1 MQPLQQIIGMNI
13 KIARTKRS
21 IAQTEVANKLRIESS
36 YLSRIEKG
44 TVPVSCE
51 RIYEIIHILQ
61 CELSEIFPMP
71 EEVETQFNQR

>member
-1 MQPLQQIIGMNI
+1 MNI

-21 IAQTEVANKLRIESS
+21 ISQGEVANKIGIEAS

-51 RIYEIIHILQ
+51 RVYEIIHFLNCGI
-61 CELSEIFPMP
+61 EEIFPSP
-71 EEVETQFNQR
+71 SEVETQFNR

>member
-1 MQPLQQIIGMNI
+1 M
-13 KIARTKRS
+13 
-21 IAQTEVANKLRIESS
+21 EVANKLRIESS

-51 RIYEIIHILQ
+51 RIYEIIHILK

>member
-21 IAQTEVANKLRIESS
+21 IAQMEVANKLRIESS

-51 RIYEIIHILQ
+51 RIYEIIHILK

>member
-1 MQPLQQIIGMNI
+1 MQSVQNLIGMNI

-21 IAQTEVANKLRIESS
+21 ITQAEVANKIGIEAS

-51 RIYEIIHILQ
+51 RIYEIINILH
-61 CELSEIFPMP
+61 CDIDEIFPLP
-71 EEVETQFNQR
+71 SEVETQFNR